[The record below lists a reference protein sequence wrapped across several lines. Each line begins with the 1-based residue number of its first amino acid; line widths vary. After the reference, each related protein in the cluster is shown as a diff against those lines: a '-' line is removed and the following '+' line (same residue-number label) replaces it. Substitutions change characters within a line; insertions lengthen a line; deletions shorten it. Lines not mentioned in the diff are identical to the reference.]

1 MAAATRTYDTG
12 EVAALLGVS
21 PWLIYQQV
29 RAGSCP
35 LPHIKLGR
43 RLLFPK
49 AAIDRLLDC
58 QHDPGPA
65 VQ

>member
-1 MAAATRTYDTG
+1 MPAATNKTYDAS

-43 RLLFPK
+43 RLLFPWLEEQPARSSSAKK
-49 AAIDRLLDC
+49 AS
-58 QHDPGPA
+58 
-65 VQ
+65 